1 MAIEWG
7 VNSLAAG
14 QAAGWSFTR
23 PAQPGFLP
31 VISVRPLTPDFS
43 PPQWSYVGAGDL
55 GLEGIS
61 FPVWTHLGVSTIWSQ
76 MSDDLTDNIYYL
88 LVMNFGNQTVEYA
101 FVEADL

>member
-7 VNSLAAG
+7 LNSLAPG

-31 VISVRPLTPDFS
+31 VISVRPLSPDFTS
-43 PPQWSYVGAGDL
+43 SQWSYTGAGDL

-61 FPVWTHLGVSTIWSQ
+61 FPLWTHLGVSTIWSQ
-76 MSDDLTDNIYYL
+76 LSDDLTDNIYYL
-88 LVMNFGNQTVEYA
+88 LVINLSNQTVAYA